1 MPGENIYQSFEV
13 LYKKV
18 DECPVKNL
26 QLTFFQMVYVIS
38 GKGFLI
44 INGNQLPYRQGNLM
58 LLNPNDN
65 HNFDI
70 SSSTEF
76 LLIRFK
82 REYIK
87 AYQRKSIDHLES
99 LLYYSTH
106 LSGCVINS
114 EVDGLLVNS
123 IIDSIRMGLTN
134 SNIYNEELLTHFIN
148 ALIVIAARNI
158 IRIKPKNIKPNADS
172 RLLDIIDYIQ
182 TNIYYPEKIKAA
194 AISAVFSIS
203 KTYLGSYF
211 KNQSGETIQHFI
223 SNYKIRLIE
232 HRLQFSSMRINEIA
246 IEFAFSD
253 ESHLNKFFKKHRSI
267 SLTGYR
273 KAKNLHADPI
283 A

>member
-1 MPGENIYQSFEV
+1 MARENIYQSFEV
-13 LYKKV
+13 LYRKV
-18 DECPVKNL
+18 DECSIKNL
-26 QLTFFQMVYVIS
+26 QFAFFQMVYVIS
-38 GKGFLI
+38 GKGFLV
-44 INGNQLPYRQGNLM
+44 INGNQLPYRPANLM

-82 REYIK
+82 SEYVK
-87 AYQRKSIDHLES
+87 AYQWKSMDHLES

-114 EVDGLLVNS
+114 EADGLLVNS
-123 IIDSIRMGLTN
+123 IIDSIRMGLSN
-134 SNIYNEELLTHFIN
+134 SNIYDEELLMHFIN

-158 IRIKPKNIKPNADS
+158 IKIKPENIKPNADN
-172 RLLDIIDYIQ
+172 RLLDIVNYIQ
-182 TNIYYPEKIKAA
+182 TNIYYPEKLKAA
-194 AISAVFSIS
+194 AMSEVFPISE
-203 KTYLGSYF
+203 TYLGSYF
-211 KNQSGETIQHFI
+211 KNQCGETIQHFI

-232 HRLQFSSMRINEIA
+232 HRLRFSSMRINEIA
-246 IEFAFSD
+246 HEFAFSD
-253 ESHLNKFFKKHRSI
+253 ESHLNKFFKKHKYI

-273 KAKNLHADPI
+273 KAQILNANPV